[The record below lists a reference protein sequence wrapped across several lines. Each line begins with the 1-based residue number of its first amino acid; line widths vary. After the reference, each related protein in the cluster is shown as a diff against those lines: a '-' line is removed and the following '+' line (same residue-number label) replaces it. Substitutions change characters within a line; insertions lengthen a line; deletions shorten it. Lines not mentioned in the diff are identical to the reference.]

1 MTKRN
6 APVLLSM
13 GALMLLGPL
22 AATAAQ
28 ADDETST
35 PDTSQQSETASKVER
50 EVPNSAELTKV
61 AEQAKDAGL
70 NVTQDKTRSVTVE
83 HGEGD
88 QAVADAEGDTA
99 SQIKTL
105 EAEIK
110 AYETKKAA
118 HDDAVKAYEEAKAEF
133 DKAEAQYDKDL
144 TSYEKAKAEYDTK
157 IAQYEKDSKAYQA
170 AVAEYKAR
178 SGEHE
183 KALAEYQK
191 KKAAYD
197 KASEQYVKDVET
209 YNAAKKQ
216 YDEDLTA
223 YNAAKA
229 TYNKLVSDQIED
241 ADPDIALTPS
251 QLAYEQPYELNEN
264 RNSLASVTGVETT
277 GVSAGY
283 NSDRA
288 VRFAVANGTTAT
300 ITWKNVAKDK
310 QSGKSLDATIK
321 VSNIQVASNSPDD
334 DQDSGNSGST
344 PSVVVYSN
352 FVDNLRT
359 WNVANIGEQLNF
371 SYSDGGAQYN
381 KRTYVTAGS
390 LNAQGTNRKLGARYE
405 YAAPGN
411 GVVASFLNSNSE
423 IGRVVQDVHGDASVK
438 VKKGFMYP
446 QGSAQS
452 GAWTDSQSEALTK
465 MGVTFLAD
473 PGAMV
478 NFGVSGGSGNNN
490 PQNISNADGRAGDSV
505 TGGGTY
511 AFRNHIMLSTSTV
524 APTATEPVKPTEPTP
539 PAKPKA
545 PTPPSDMP
553 DAPVPPS
560 RPTQPVAP
568 VAPIPPET
576 VPQLEAPEVFYRLNR
591 VFERGPA
598 DIKLNKAPV
607 SLVGDTST
615 ADRTMK
621 YAFQVKN
628 DGASTDKS
636 VVLHEDFGE
645 GIDPASITWENL
657 PDGAV
662 VADDNK
668 SVTLGDYAP
677 GQETTI
683 TASAIVKAGYIGDHL
698 TNSAHVTTKTEPKKG
713 ITCEQKPTATVDED
727 TDGCDDVNVDL
738 PKPNMKIHKI
748 FTNESK
754 VKSGGAAKFSVQ
766 VKNDGAGG
774 AGQVKISDLPIK
786 NLSDI
791 KVTDVKIDDPGTP
804 VTYTENLDGKQ
815 VPFFKQKDAGAESTA
830 SPSPSAS
837 ATAEPSE
844 TAEPTA
850 EPSVSASE
858 SPEPSAF
865 VLMSSITKSSASPS
879 ASPSAP
885 PSASA
890 SAGETPKYRIEGDT
904 VIFPVMLPGE
914 TVTLTVTGKLG
925 DDLSD
930 GAENHA
936 TVTTPDD
943 LAKGKKNGKTNPDL
957 PSDDDGFDGV
967 KYTPKKEGE
976 TPVPSP
982 SASETPSVKPSSP
995 MPSEGG
1001 TDSTPVPS
1009 PSAPDQQNGQSWK
1022 TAVDNHK
1029 GITAGLIVLLLA
1041 ITGGSVAVIRWA
1053 HKAGKASK

>member
-1 MTKRN
+1 MRKSVMT
-6 APVLLSM
+6 PSVLSLT
-13 GALMLLGPL
+13 ALTMLGTIT
-22 AATAAQ
+22 AATAA
-28 ADDETST
+28 DEPTPEPSTST
-35 PDTSQQSETASKVER
+35 SADQQSKVER
-50 EVPNSAELTKV
+50 EVSNSAELTKV
-61 AEQAKDAGL
+61 AEQAKSAGL

-83 HGEGD
+83 HGAGD

-110 AYETKKAA
+110 AYQTKKAA
-118 HDDAVKAYEEAKAEF
+118 HDDAVKAYEEAKAEY
-133 DKAEAQYDKDL
+133 DKAEAQYQKDQE
-144 TSYEKAKAEYDTK
+144 SYEKAKAEYDTK
-157 IAQYEKDSKAYQA
+157 IAQYEKDSEAYQA
-170 AVAEYKAR
+170 AVAEYEAQ
-178 SGEHE
+178 SAEHE
-183 KALAEYQK
+183 KALAEYQEK
-191 KKAAYD
+191 KDAYD
-197 KASEQYVKDVET
+197 KASEQYVKDVEA

-229 TYNKLVSDQIED
+229 TYDKLVSDQID
-241 ADPDIALTPS
+241 NADPDTALTPS
-251 QLAYEQPYELNEN
+251 QLAYEQPYKLNEN
-264 RNSLASVTGVETT
+264 RNSLASVTGVGTT
-277 GVSAGY
+277 DVSPAY

-288 VRFAVANGTTAT
+288 VRFTVTNDTTAT

-321 VSNIQVASNSPDD
+321 VSNIQVASNSPDN

-344 PSVVVYSN
+344 PSVIVYSN

-359 WNVANIGEQLNF
+359 WNVANIGEQLSFN
-371 SYSDGGAQYN
+371 YSDGGAQYN

-405 YAAPGN
+405 YAAPGD
-411 GVVASFLNSNSE
+411 GVVASFLNTDSE
-423 IGRVVQDVHGDASVK
+423 IGRTVQDVHGDASAK
-438 VKKGFMYP
+438 VKQAFMYP

-478 NFGVSGGSGNNN
+478 NFGVSGGSGDAN

-524 APTATEPVKPTEPTP
+524 APTATEPVKPTEPIP
-539 PAKPKA
+539 PTKPEV
-545 PTPPSDMP
+545 PTPPQDMP

-576 VPQLEAPEVFYRLNR
+576 VPQLETPEVSYHLNR
-591 VFERGPA
+591 VFEQGAA

-615 ADRTMK
+615 ADRTMT

-657 PDGAV
+657 PEGAV

-677 GQETTI
+677 GQEATI
-683 TASAIVKAGYIGDHL
+683 MATATVKAGYTGDQL
-698 TNSAHVTTKTEPKKG
+698 KNSAHVTTETEPKKG
-713 ITCEQKPTATVDED
+713 DNCEQKPTATVDED
-727 TDGCDDVNVDL
+727 TDGCDDVTVDL
-738 PKPNMKIHKI
+738 PKPNMKIHKV
-748 FTNESK
+748 FTNESE
-754 VKSGGAAKFSVQ
+754 VKAGGQAEFSVQ

-815 VPFFKQKDAGAESTA
+815 VPFLEQKNADAEPTA
-830 SPSPSAS
+830 SPSASAS

-858 SPEPSAF
+858 SPEPSA
-865 VLMSSITKSSASPS
+865 SASASVTAEPS
-879 ASPSAP
+879 AS

-890 SAGETPKYRIEGDT
+890 SAGETPEYTIEGNT
-904 VIFPVMLPGE
+904 VTFPAMLPGE
-914 TVTLTVTGKLG
+914 TVTLTVTGTLG
-925 DDLSD
+925 DDLS
-930 GAENHA
+930 GGVENHS

-943 LAKGKKNGKTNPDL
+943 PEKGKKDGKTNPDL

-967 KYTPKKEGE
+967 TYTPKKEGE
-976 TPVPSP
+976 TPAPSS
-982 SASETPSVKPSSP
+982 SASETPSVEPSSP
-995 MPSEGG
+995 APSQGG
-1001 TDSTPVPS
+1001 TDSTPAPS
-1009 PSAPDQQNGQSWK
+1009 PSAPNQQNGQSWK

-1041 ITGGSVAVIRWA
+1041 IAGGSVAVIRWA
-1053 HKAGKASK
+1053 RKAGKASE